1 MRSKTSCLLTYCLL
15 ALSCTLDLICTC
27 FCTVNLLVLSQGHAN
42 SNWKEKKKLVTANGD
57 LLLNGGITV
66 QNNCIL
72 KLWTLQN
79 ENRFKKK
86 KGYGAFFSLTV
97 MISVRG

>member
-1 MRSKTSCLLTYCLL
+1 MLILT
-15 ALSCTLDLICTC
+15 
-27 FCTVNLLVLSQGHAN
+27 G
-42 SNWKEKKKLVTANGD
+42 KEKKKLVTANGD